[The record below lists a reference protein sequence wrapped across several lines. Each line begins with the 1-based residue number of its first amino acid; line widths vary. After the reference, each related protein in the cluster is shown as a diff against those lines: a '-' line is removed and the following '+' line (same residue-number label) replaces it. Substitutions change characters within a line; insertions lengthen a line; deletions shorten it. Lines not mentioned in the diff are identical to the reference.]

1 MRFGVRLDGV
11 VAAIPEERVTRS
23 SACDIGELPALGIEW
38 ELWSRRHLPFGIP
51 PSARSLLRGNAG
63 ARRQL
68 ALLLR
73 LHRPVGC
80 GFRSKSCSRSAAKRF
95 LRTLR
100 KCRASA
106 LGAGPL
112 AWLRPV

>member
-1 MRFGVRLDGV
+1 MLRYWLTSCAWNRIERLVR
-11 VAAIPEERVTRS
+11 ER
-23 SACDIGELPALGIEW
+23 
-38 ELWSRRHLPFGIP
+38 LPFGIP
-51 PSARSLLRGNAG
+51 LYARSRLRGIAG
-63 ARRQL
+63 ARRRL

-73 LHRPVGC
+73 LHRPAGY
-80 GFRSKSCSRSAAKRF
+80 GFRSRSLSQRAVKRS

-112 AWLRPV
+112 AGFAQV